1 MRRAASVIAAAALV
15 LTACPAE
22 EEASPRQAVVDAVDE
37 TIEQETSRV
46 AMSFDHEADGVS
58 MTLSGE
64 GVIDFVGDA
73 AELRIQFPGMAGEEG
88 AVTTIVVE
96 DAVYTQMPLPGAGGR
111 WLRLDL
117 DEAAGVAGVE
127 TGTVGEQNPADT
139 LRQLHGLDDD
149 VTEEGREEV
158 RGVEATR
165 YAGTIDPERA
175 LEQLPEGER
184 EQARESLAALGP
196 EEVPVVVW
204 VGDDGLLRRVRYE
217 LNLSEVEGSE
227 RPEADGDVPMPP
239 SEGTVTT
246 TIELF
251 DFGVDADVTPPPDD
265 EVMDFSDLELP
276 GMETPAAP

>member
-1 MRRAASVIAAAALV
+1 MRRTASVIAAAALV

-22 EEASPRQAVVDAVDE
+22 EEVSPRQAVVDAVDA

-158 RGVEATR
+158 RGVDATR

-175 LEQLPEGER
+175 LEQLPEGQR
-184 EQARESLAALGP
+184 EQAREGLATLGP
-196 EEVPVVVW
+196 EELPVVVW

-217 LNLSEVEGSE
+217 LDLSEVEGPE
-227 RPEADGDVPMPP
+227 RPEAGDDVPMPP
-239 SEGTVTT
+239 SGGAVTT

-276 GMETPAAP
+276 GMETPAP